1 MSTTPEPSPAK
12 TPRRWLGP
20 ALLGSLAL
28 NLFLIALMAV
38 PLVMGGP
45 GRGGPAL
52 HGPMPGMFH
61 SLKDLPRGDRQAM
74 RDAMR
79 DHFPEVR
86 LHMRDMG
93 AARTALAD
101 ALAADPYDEAAARA
115 AFDAMDGAMREM
127 TAIGRDAML
136 AGFAK
141 LTPEQR
147 QRMAQAMREGGD
159 RYRMHFRDRRDDGER
174 VIIDRRDSDGESGD

>member
-1 MSTTPEPSPAK
+1 MSESPVTPAARN
-12 TPRRWLGP
+12 PRRWLGP

-38 PLVMGGP
+38 PLVMGPPDGHR
-45 GRGGPAL
+45 RG
-52 HGPMPGMFH
+52 HFGMSGMYH
-61 SLKDLPRGDRQAM
+61 SFKELPREDRQAI

-79 DHFPEVR
+79 GHFPAIR
-86 LHMRDMG
+86 PHLRDMG

-115 AFDAMDGAMREM
+115 AFDEMDASMRKM
-127 TAIGRDAML
+127 TSVTRDAML
-136 AGFAK
+136 DGFAK

-147 QRMAQAMREGGD
+147 QRMAQAMRDEGS
-159 RYRMHFRDRRDDGER
+159 RYKKHLRDRREENREENREEAAD
-174 VIIDRRDSDGESGD
+174 